1 MAESGQPQRSLGLFD
16 TTMLVSGSMI
26 GSGIFIVSADMARNL
41 GSPAWLLIC
50 WVITGIITVFAALS
64 YGELAG
70 MMPNAGGQYVYLKKA
85 YSPMI
90 GFLYGWT
97 TFMVIQTG
105 VIAAVAVAFAKYTG
119 IFVPFFD
126 EKEILLQIGSFKV
139 KNAQLLAIGLII
151 LLTWLN
157 MQGIKNGKLIQR
169 VFTSTKLIA
178 LFIVI
183 VTGIYFGMKTEVW
196 QHNFAEPWKAFST
209 AQNKE
214 GAWSISSLSG
224 IGLMGAMGVAMI
236 GSLFSSDSWNN
247 VTYIAGEI
255 KEPHKNIPLG
265 LFFGT
270 CIVTFLYIMAN
281 IAYMCLLPV
290 QGNPEAT
297 TVMEQGIQ
305 FAQNDR
311 VGTAAV
317 SVILGDTAT
326 YLMAALI
333 MISTFGCNNGLIL
346 AGSRLF
352 QTMAGDGLFFKKA
365 ADLNSKQV
373 PAYALIIQAAWACV
387 LCLSGSYGDLL
398 DYATFASLVFYI
410 VTIGAIFILRK
421 KDPDAPRPYRA
432 FGYPLVPFLYI
443 IVATAICIDLL
454 IFKTSST
461 GLGLLIVF
469 LGIPVYYLARVNK
482 QTDNA

>member
-1 MAESGQPQRSLGLFD
+1 MSEETPTLKRTLGLFD

-26 GSGIFIVSADMARNL
+26 GSGIFIVSSDMSRHL
-41 GSPAWLLIC
+41 GSPMWLLLC
-50 WVITGIITVFAALS
+50 WIMTGVITICAALS

-85 YSPMI
+85 YNPLIAFM
-90 GFLYGWT
+90 YGWT
-97 TFMVIQTG
+97 VFLVIQTG

-119 IFVPFFD
+119 IFIPLFD
-126 EKEILLQIGSFKV
+126 EKEVLLEIGTFKL

-151 LLTWLN
+151 LLTYLN
-157 MQGIKNGKLIQR
+157 SRGIKNGKIIQR

-178 LFIVI
+178 LFLVI
-183 VTGIYFGMKTEVW
+183 IAGIYFGLKTDVW
-196 QHNFAEPWKAFST
+196 SHNFSEPWKAFQT
-209 AQNKE
+209 TVKE
-214 GAWSISSLSG
+214 DGSLNIVGLTGASL
-224 IGLMGAMGVAMI
+224 LGALGVSMI
-236 GSLFSSDSWNN
+236 GSLFSSDAWNN
-247 VTYIAGEI
+247 VTFIAGEI

-290 QGNPEAT
+290 QGTPDAT
-297 TVMEQGIQ
+297 TVMGQGIQ

-311 VGTAAV
+311 VGTAAI
-317 SVILGDTAT
+317 SVLLGSTAT

-352 QTMAGDGLFFKKA
+352 QAMASDGLFFKKA
-365 ADLNSKQV
+365 AQLNANQV
-373 PAYALIIQAAWACV
+373 PAYALIIQGLWASI

-398 DYATFASLVFYI
+398 NYATFASLVFYS
-410 VTIGAIFILRK
+410 VTIGALFILRK
-421 KDPDAPRPYRA
+421 KEPDTPRPYKA
-432 FGYPLVPFLYI
+432 FGYPIIPLLYI
-443 IVATAICIDLL
+443 LVASAICVDLL
-454 IFKTSST
+454 IFETTST
-461 GLGLLIVF
+461 GLGLLIVL
-469 LGIPVYYLARVNK
+469 LGIPVYYLARVNQK
-482 QTDNA
+482 D

>member
-1 MAESGQPQRSLGLFD
+1 MSDKPTLKRTLGLFD

-26 GSGIFIVSADMARNL
+26 GSGIFIVSADMARHL
-41 GSPAWLLIC
+41 GSPMWVLLC
-50 WVITGIITVFAALS
+50 WIITGLITICAALS

-85 YSPMI
+85 YSPLIAFM
-90 GFLYGWT
+90 YGWT
-97 TFMVIQTG
+97 VFLVIQTG

-119 IFVPFFD
+119 IFIPLFD
-126 EKEILLQIGSFKV
+126 EKEVLFEIGKFKL
-139 KNAQLLAIGLII
+139 KNAQLLAIGLIV
-151 LLTWLN
+151 LLTYLN
-157 MQGIKNGKLIQR
+157 TRGIKNGKLIQR

-183 VTGIYFGMKTEVW
+183 VAGIYFGLKTDTW
-196 QHNFAEPWKAFST
+196 AHNFADPWKAFQT
-209 AQNKE
+209 VKQE
-214 GAWSISSLSG
+214 DGSLSITALSG
-224 IGLMGAMGVAMI
+224 AGLLGAIGVAMI

-255 KEPHKNIPLG
+255 KEPQKNIPLG

-290 QGNPEAT
+290 QGTPAGT
-297 TVMEQGIQ
+297 TAIEQGIQ
-305 FAQNDR
+305 FAQNER

-317 SVILGDTAT
+317 SVILGNTAT

-333 MISTFGCNNGLIL
+333 MISTFGCNNGIIL

-352 QTMAGDGLFFKKA
+352 QTMAADGLFFKKA
-365 ADLNSKQV
+365 AQLNSKQV
-373 PAYALIIQAAWACV
+373 PAYALIIQGVWASI

-398 DYATFASLVFYI
+398 NYATFASLVFYL

-421 KDPDAPRPYRA
+421 KEPDTPRPYKA
-432 FGYPLVPFLYI
+432 FGYPIIPLLYI
-443 IVATAICIDLL
+443 IVASAICIDLL
-454 IFKTSST
+454 IFETTST
-461 GLGLLIVF
+461 GLGLLIVL
-469 LGIPVYYLARVNK
+469 LGIPVYYVARVNREIS
-482 QTDNA
+482 